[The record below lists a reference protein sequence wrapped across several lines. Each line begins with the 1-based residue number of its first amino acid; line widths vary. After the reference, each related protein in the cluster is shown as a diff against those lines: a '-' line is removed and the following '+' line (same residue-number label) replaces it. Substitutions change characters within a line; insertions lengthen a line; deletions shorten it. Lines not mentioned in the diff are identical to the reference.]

1 MTRTATLPPARAL
14 AFLRIVTG
22 AGLLLAA
29 YGKLTI
35 FRFGGTL
42 PLPVVALH
50 WQLELPARLASWL
63 AQHPAGVLAAIVR
76 DVLLPH
82 GPLVAGII
90 AWLQVLAG
98 LLLLLGLRTRLA
110 AVLTILLSTALA
122 LAAGYRDPQN
132 VRPYLMLAALAI
144 AFLIGGA
151 GDSYG
156 MDGWR
161 RERSRNRDF

>member
-1 MTRTATLPPARAL
+1 MTRNATLPSAQAL

-35 FRFGGTL
+35 FRVGGAL

-63 AQHPAGVLAAIVR
+63 AQHPAGVFAAIVR
-76 DVLLPH
+76 DLLLPH
-82 GPLVAGII
+82 GPLVAGIV

-98 LLLLLGLRTRLA
+98 VMLVLGLRTRLA
-110 AVLTILLSTALA
+110 AVLTILLSAALA

-132 VRPYLMLAALAI
+132 IRPYLMLVALAV

-151 GDSYG
+151 GNSYG
-156 MDGWR
+156 IDGWR
-161 RERSRNRDF
+161 IERDRNRDF